1 MSSPQQRGVMSFQFD
16 FPSVP
21 FLPSVT
27 AKATT
32 KALPAHLRGRHKPPL
47 RTSRIAHNDEPP
59 AAHHDHPAQP
69 SAERAEENDLDY
81 LTEDD
86 RQLIQAVTGEVITP
100 GQRPQDSPLSAFAM
114 QLAVDRKR
122 GGLSAGIEVS
132 AAYLQRTSSL
142 LLQLNV
148 PANPFVGESLDRA
161 LDFVHR
167 KTKGHLGRERA
178 AQDALGGT
186 SSGDSA

>member
-1 MSSPQQRGVMSFQFD
+1 MSFQFD
-16 FPSVP
+16 FPPVP

-32 KALPAHLRGRHKPPL
+32 KGLPANLRGRHKPPL
-47 RTSRIAHNDEPP
+47 RTSRIAHNDDP
-59 AAHHDHPAQP
+59 AAHHDDPGDGV
-69 SAERAEENDLDY
+69 AERSEGNDLDY
-81 LTEDD
+81 LTDGD
-86 RQLIQAVTGEVITP
+86 RELIKAVTGEEIVP
-100 GQRPQDSPLSAFAM
+100 GQRPQDAPLSAFAM

-148 PANPFVGESLDRA
+148 PANPFSGDYLDSA

-167 KTKGHLGRERA
+167 KTRGHLGRERA
-178 AQDALGGT
+178 AQEPTQET
-186 SSGDSA
+186 SSGESG